1 MKEQAWNYRSSI
13 AKALNGT
20 GEGDSSKVHYYRI
33 DNVALI
39 NELESLG
46 YGGDMIVSI
55 MAMYCILSNAYIYNG
70 TGDDAKGMFYEGFTP
85 KIDNIWTANR
95 VKALLI
101 SEDVYTGDYPYITKG
116 DLYTKVNNCIKF
128 VAMKTPEEAEFVKS
142 IFDIFLKYITEITE
156 DEFFGMCD
164 LPIAPLPE

>member
-1 MKEQAWNYRSSI
+1 MKEQAWNYRSSV

-20 GEGDSSKVHYYRI
+20 GEGGTSKIHYYRF

-46 YGGDMIVSI
+46 YGVDMTVRI
-55 MAMYCILSNAYIYNG
+55 MAMYCILYNAYIYNA
-70 TGDDAKGMFYEGFTP
+70 TGDDARGMFYKGFTP
-85 KIDNIWTANR
+85 IIDEMWTAHR

-116 DLYTKVNNCIKF
+116 DLYTKVNNYIKLA
-128 VAMKTPEEAEFVKS
+128 AMESPEETEFVKS
-142 IFDIFLKYITEITE
+142 VFDICLKHTTEITE

-164 LPIAPLPE
+164 LPITPLPE